1 MKNTVLV
8 VLLFIGCNSYG
19 QINYLFNRVYQPDT
33 SIPVFTAVKPVE
45 SGYLALSGISFYGTY
60 SGVYLT
66 KLDLNGNVKWCKPV
80 TEPEEDYQ
88 AAFFGNCLVDTYDDN
103 YVVAS
108 EKGTA
113 IETADWVLTKI
124 TPEGDTLWQK
134 KYDHVGRD
142 GFAQVIATTDWG
154 YMLAG
159 ISQYFYPN
167 GDFDEGYMYLVKTD
181 YKGDTLWT
189 HAYPDEEGATL
200 LYAEQT
206 QDNGYILS
214 GYRYSTA
221 SLYDM
226 IVIKVGEFGNE
237 EWRKTFGTDQS
248 DGGCMA
254 YQLPNGNYALT
265 GVIADVQYPRYD
277 LFYALLK
284 PNGDTLLTQTHH
296 KPQSIQN
303 FTPSFTYV
311 EEDKIY
317 LITISFGFTTEQVE
331 FVVLSFNGDILYQT
345 PINSGIGDDDY
356 IRDIEPTPD
365 GGFVLA
371 GFNYQSPQSAW
382 LVKVDSLGNTCSFM
396 NCDSTIYT
404 GYPIGLT
411 HIANNN
417 YWSVTPN
424 PSSEQINISP
434 PSGGWGVNSATFVLY
449 DLLGRAVRQVG
460 LGSGTVHVSVLGL
473 PAGTYFYQIINP
485 QKQILQ
491 HDKLIVLH

>member
-1 MKNTVLV
+1 MKKTLFAILV
-8 VLLFIGCNSYG
+8 ALMCITYSNAQTMQYFNKLFQN
-19 QINYLFNRVYQPDT
+19 DT
-33 SIPVFTAVKPVE
+33 SSVVYVSVKPVNG
-45 SGYLALSGISFYGTY
+45 GYLAAGWRGFYDNISGTCIAKIDTLGNLVWTKAIDAYDTSYSTISF
-60 SGVYLT
+60 
-66 KLDLNGNVKWCKPV
+66 GNS
-80 TEPEEDYQ
+80 
-88 AAFFGNCLVDTYDDN
+88 LVSTYDNN
-103 YVVAS
+103 YAITFS
-108 EKGTA
+108 KGATVQ
-113 IETADWVLTKI
+113 TSDWVLAKI
-124 TPEGDTLWQK
+124 TSEGDTLWQK
-134 KYDHVGRD
+134 KYAHLGQEAN
-142 GFAQVIATTDWG
+142 AQVMATTDWG

-159 ISQYFYPN
+159 WTAFYNANGTPN
-167 GDFDEGYMYLVKTD
+167 PPCMYLVKTD

-189 HAYPDEEGATL
+189 RQYCDDDSAVL

-214 GYRYSTA
+214 GYRYSNA

-404 GYPIGLT
+404 GYPIGLP
-411 HIANNN
+411 IVAMDS
-417 YWSVTPN
+417 YVKVSPN
-424 PSSEQINISP
+424 PASNQLTITVNNQITLPTTLLIRDIYNRVVKSVFIDGATTTINI
-434 PSGGWGVNSATFVLY
+434 N
-449 DLLGRAVRQVG
+449 DLPNGIYLCEMVQKNTNKAVQ
-460 LGSGTVHVSVLGL
+460 
-473 PAGTYFYQIINP
+473 
-485 QKQILQ
+485 
-491 HDKLIVLH
+491 KLIIIH